1 MTYFFET
8 YGCEMNRAESAS
20 LEQLLISRGWT
31 QAECPEVCDM
41 VIINTCSVRASAET
55 RIFGRLGFYSGLKKI
70 RACEKDAKVRSLEK
84 AAEYV
89 KNGPV
94 PLTVVVMGCMAERLL
109 ATFKKDWPVIDYVV
123 GTYAKNS
130 FGSIIQAVE
139 EGKSPVDVV
148 EAPVYTFAKSSYE
161 QGAFST
167 FVPIMNGCNNF
178 CTYCIVPHV
187 RGREISRPVADI
199 VSELDV
205 LSGRGVKEITLLG
218 QNVNSYKGDG
228 EVNFPGLLR
237 IILKHLDE
245 TSSPIHWIRFE
256 SPHPKDFSDE
266 LIELMAQDPRICH
279 GIHLPVQHGSTKVLR
294 EMNRRYTREDYLS
307 LVDRLRKKVPD
318 LALSTD
324 IMLGFPGETEEDFE
338 EAVSLMREVKYN
350 SAFMYYFNPR
360 EGTPAARYENQ
371 IPLEIKK
378 ERLQK
383 IIDMQLG
390 ITTEVLE
397 KRVGLTVE
405 VLADIVSRDSKNELL
420 GKTAQ
425 NERVAFLA
433 PQSLIGKFVRVRLDS
448 LSGNTFRGTLVD

>member
-1 MTYFFET
+1 MI
-8 YGCEMNRAESAS
+8 M
-20 LEQLLISRGWT
+20 
-31 QAECPEVCDM
+31 
-41 VIINTCSVRASAET
+41 
-55 RIFGRLGFYSGLKKI
+55 
-70 RACEKDAKVRSLEK
+70 EK
-84 AAEYV
+84 
-89 KNGPV
+89 
-94 PLTVVVMGCMAERLL
+94 
-109 ATFKKDWPVIDYVV
+109 
-123 GTYAKNS
+123 
-130 FGSIIQAVE
+130 
-139 EGKSPVDVV
+139 
-148 EAPVYTFAKSSYE
+148 
-161 QGAFST
+161 
-167 FVPIMNGCNNF
+167 
-178 CTYCIVPHV
+178 
-187 RGREISRPVADI
+187 RE
-199 VSELDV
+199 
-205 LSGRGVKEITLLG
+205 
-218 QNVNSYKGDG
+218 
-228 EVNFPGLLR
+228 GLLPVLPGCPYR
-237 IILKHLDE
+237 SILSYAD
-245 TSSPIHWIRFE
+245 
-256 SPHPKDFSDE
+256 PKDFSDE
-266 LIELMAQDPRICH
+266 LIELMVQDPRICH